1 MHGRNCFMK
10 KIVLFLIAAVMV
22 ISMSGCSDFGY
33 NPTGHWVFTSDDLYE
48 NDKMI
53 DSVTGEDNEFMS
65 RMFLIFEKSGTG
77 YMDAAGL
84 KTNFFRYTYE
94 GDTVTLTFLPNEY
107 NDEEV
112 VSEFRFSQDGKKLIR
127 TKLTEEPDA
136 DGNMA
141 TYREEYVYSRV

>member
-1 MHGRNCFMK
+1 MK
-10 KIVLFLIAAVMV
+10 KICLMAVAVMLLLA
-22 ISMSGCSDFGY
+22 MSGCSDFGY
-33 NPTGHWVFTSDDLYE
+33 NPTGYWVFTSDDLYE

-53 DSVTGEDNEFMS
+53 DSVTGEDNDFMA

-84 KTNFFRYTYE
+84 KTNLFTYTYE

-107 NDEEV
+107 NPEEV

-127 TKLTEEPDA
+127 TKITQEPDSNG
-136 DGNMA
+136 DMA
-141 TYREEYVYSRV
+141 TYREEYIYSRV